1 MKYVAPYLRILHASA
16 EKYRSWTYRN
26 SSFEPYRTC
35 CSGVHPSATICTVRH
50 GLPQP
55 FAVFSTASTESK
67 HALSSFELL
76 ELELYDV
83 DFVIGS

>member
-1 MKYVAPYLRILHASA
+1 MSHKS
-16 EKYRSWTYRN
+16 
-26 SSFEPYRTC
+26 
-35 CSGVHPSATICTVRH
+35 HPSATICTVRH

-55 FAVFSTASTESK
+55 FAVVSTASTESK

>member
-1 MKYVAPYLRILHASA
+1 MTI
-16 EKYRSWTYRN
+16 W
-26 SSFEPYRTC
+26 
-35 CSGVHPSATICTVRH
+35 VHPSATICTVRH
-50 GLPQP
+50 GLPQL
-55 FAVFSTASTESK
+55 FAVVFTASTESK